1 MRKVGAEYASRARAH
16 LRHAKRYSDGGDH
29 AKAMAHINRGLEYAR
44 RASSFGT
51 GTDLPS
57 GDGRVDTKSV
67 KRTDQIDL
75 GRVRA
80 SVRAV
85 VAPMIAQV
93 DGLDELIANADLD
106 TLCSLLVTKL
116 SPGYDAAALM
126 AAALVWNRRWKG
138 TSLSDHADV
147 RSTIERVIEG
157 NEVFTGAH
165 FGEMRELFVFTDV
178 SLRSTSGTAKGDID
192 DKFALCL
199 LAHAARA
206 SRLERI
212 VVLLSARQKADD
224 DITMP
229 RDVANL
235 FTEKLK
241 HPGMTTMEQL
251 DESVVKVTYG
261 FDGKES
267 KKPSRGEL
275 VLEVCF
281 DHGIA
286 HLRPSCEAVK
296 TFDAIMTPTRRP
308 AVAVVIGP
316 ISVRT
321 AEILESGSGSADA
334 ADSQPADAADS
345 RSDAVYALVAGVS
358 VKGGVNGGE
367 SKMNGRFGED
377 GAAWDVAC
385 KGGANLK
392 TLFELTT
399 GDTRRLLMTL
409 PFLAKHNIASVDEV
423 KEAHASVWRNH
434 LGFYTDAKPDMA
446 FRILASNSQTT
457 SAHGPDAAA
466 RLMRRVFEAARAKS
480 DVTPEE
486 LFEYTQ
492 MRQHDTKA
500 NPRYVEIAERYVAWC
515 FANLYLQLMTEDG
528 DQRRTVVRRMEDN
541 GDLDVRTLR
550 ALIAR
555 MTATKEE
562 NKDKIIRQVTKDVC
576 GAREEGDE
584 TDLWGVYV
592 TSIVATY
599 MRLLSTELLLNQV
612 GLFDRIT
619 WTGKIERD
627 SGPPGPKGPMGP
639 SGPQTGLYK
648 LKPEGQRKTIVSVE

>member
-1 MRKVGAEYASRARAH
+1 
-16 LRHAKRYSDGGDH
+16 
-29 AKAMAHINRGLEYAR
+29 
-44 RASSFGT
+44 
-51 GTDLPS
+51 
-57 GDGRVDTKSV
+57 
-67 KRTDQIDL
+67 
-75 GRVRA
+75 
-80 SVRAV
+80 
-85 VAPMIAQV
+85 MIAQV
-93 DGLDELIANADLD
+93 GGLDELIASADLD

-138 TSLSDHADV
+138 TSLRDHADV

-212 VVLLSARQKADD
+212 VVVLSARQKADD
-224 DITMP
+224 DVTMP
-229 RDVANL
+229 RDVVGL
-235 FTEKLK
+235 FTEKLQ
-241 HPGMTTMEQL
+241 HAGMTTMEQL
-251 DESVVKVTYG
+251 DESVVKATYR
-261 FDGKES
+261 FDGKKRKS
-267 KKPSRGEL
+267 PSRGEL

-296 TFDAIMTPTRRP
+296 TFDTIMTPTRRP

-316 ISVRT
+316 ISART
-321 AEILESGSGSADA
+321 AEILESGSG
-334 ADSQPADAADS
+334 ADSRPADAADS
-345 RSDAVYALVAGVS
+345 RSDSVYALVAGVS

-367 SKMNGRFGED
+367 SKMNGRFRGD

-385 KGGANLK
+385 KGGANLT

-466 RLMRRVFEAARAKS
+466 TLMRRVFEAARAKS

-492 MRQHDTKA
+492 MRQHHAEA
-500 NPRYVEIAERYVAWC
+500 NPRYLQIAERYVAWC
-515 FANLYLQLMTEDG
+515 FANLYLQLVTEED
-528 DQRRTVVRRMEDN
+528 DDRRTVVRLMEHND
-541 GDLDVRTLR
+541 DLDVRTLR

-555 MTATKEE
+555 VTATKEE
-562 NKDKIIRQVTKDVC
+562 EKGRFLRQVTRDVC
-576 GAREEGDE
+576 GAREEGD
-584 TDLWGVYV
+584 TADLWGVYV
-592 TSIVATY
+592 TSVVATY
-599 MRLLSTELLLNQV
+599 MRLLSTELLLNKV

-619 WTGKIERD
+619 WTGKIQRD
-627 SGPPGPKGPMGP
+627 SAGPKSPMGPMGP
-639 SGPQTGLYK
+639 MGPQTGLYK